1 MFLLA
6 KWRIKLQSLMAKLMC
21 AKRGKIKHFRLLKRP
36 PFCYSLTRNIG
47 GRVKTCLDN
56 WNPSRMLF
64 LQLQQNQPGCRGQNE
79 SFCKF
84 VFASLSELNP
94 KNKVLVIGIH
104 RHIKEHDQLC
114 RPSALGC
121 WTLFWTKVHPTPLL
135 RPKKTDLIVD
145 HKNDALSC
153 KFNRSGSQ
161 VGLQGRKSAQRAAS

>member
-1 MFLLA
+1 
-6 KWRIKLQSLMAKLMC
+6 MAKLMC

-47 GRVKTCLDN
+47 GRVKTCV
-56 WNPSRMLF
+56 PSGMLF
-64 LQLQQNQPGCRGQNE
+64 LQLQQNQPLHNE

-121 WTLFWTKVHPTPLL
+121 WTLFWTKVHPTP
-135 RPKKTDLIVD
+135 RIRDSYSSPPSQ
-145 HKNDALSC
+145 KN
-153 KFNRSGSQ
+153 GSD
-161 VGLQGRKSAQRAAS
+161 R